1 MNGKA
6 SVAVGTPLPPL
17 SFRLTRAGLVRYAGA
32 SGDFNPI
39 HHSDRVAAGVGLPGV
54 IAHGMLTM
62 GASLRAVNEWTG
74 NPGSVL
80 DYSTRFTR
88 PVVVPD
94 SDEGVELTVDGSVVA
109 VLDEARVRLEL
120 TVRCGG
126 EKVLARTRVV
136 VRV

>member
-1 MNGKA
+1 M
-6 SVAVGTPLPPL
+6 SAVPVGAELPPL

-39 HHSDRVAAGVGLPGV
+39 HYSDRVASEVALPGV

-94 SDEGVELTVDGSVVA
+94 SEDGVELTVEGVVA
-109 VLDEARVRLEL
+109 AVQDDGRVRVDL
-120 TVRCGG
+120 TVRCNG

-136 VRV
+136 VRL